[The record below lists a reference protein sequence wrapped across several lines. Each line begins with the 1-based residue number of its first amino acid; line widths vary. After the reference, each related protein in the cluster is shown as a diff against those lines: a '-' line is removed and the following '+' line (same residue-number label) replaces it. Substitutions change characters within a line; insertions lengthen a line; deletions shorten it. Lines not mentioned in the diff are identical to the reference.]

1 MATSKSSPPKRSKL
15 LNWWEA
21 LTPLSRLL
29 AIALAA
35 PLTVLNAWAFS
46 EIFGYFRSLLVIL
59 LVASLLAF
67 LLNYPVSWL
76 EKQGVRRAQAAILV
90 FLVTLLILLGLG
102 VTLVPLALVQAQ
114 QLVARLP
121 EWIDSGQHQLMI
133 LNEWVDTLG
142 LPISLDGLIAQIND
156 RLKGQLQTI
165 AGQTL
170 NLALNLTVFTV
181 VRLLDVL
188 LTIVVTFYLLQHSN
202 DIWVSLVDWLPT
214 RIQKPFSETLRLSFQ
229 NYLIGQIIT
238 ATCMAVGL
246 IAIFLFL
253 KVPFGLLFGLT
264 IGLMALVPFG
274 GTVGIAL
281 VTLLVGL
288 RDIGMAA
295 QVLAV
300 ELIVQQIV
308 ENLIA
313 PRVLGSVTGLNPF
326 WVFIAILAGA
336 RVGGLL
342 GVVVAV
348 PTAVVIKEALSA
360 VRSTRQTDDVMQNV
374 STNEIPAEEPDQTSA
389 ELVIEA
395 KELPQDQIEKEPS
408 TSKF

>member
-1 MATSKSSPPKRSKL
+1 
-15 LNWWEA
+15 
-21 LTPLSRLL
+21 
-29 AIALAA
+29 
-35 PLTVLNAWAFS
+35 
-46 EIFGYFRSLLVIL
+46 
-59 LVASLLAF
+59 
-67 LLNYPVSWL
+67 
-76 EKQGVRRAQAAILV
+76 
-90 FLVTLLILLGLG
+90 
-102 VTLVPLALVQAQ
+102 
-114 QLVARLP
+114 
-121 EWIDSGQHQLMI
+121 
-133 LNEWVDTLG
+133 
-142 LPISLDGLIAQIND
+142 
-156 RLKGQLQTI
+156 
-165 AGQTL
+165 
-170 NLALNLTVFTV
+170 
-181 VRLLDVL
+181 
-188 LTIVVTFYLLQHSN
+188 LLQHSN
-202 DIWVSLVDWLPT
+202 DIWVSLVDWLPS

-264 IGLMALVPFG
+264 IGLLALVPFG

-281 VTLLVGL
+281 VTLLIGL

-326 WVFIAILAGA
+326 WVFISILAGA

-348 PTAVVIKEALSA
+348 PTAVVIKEALAS
-360 VRSTRQTDDVMQNV
+360 VRSTRRTDEVMQNI
-374 STNEIPAEEPDQTSA
+374 STDEISAEELHQTSD

-395 KELPQDQIEKEPS
+395 EELPPAEINKEPS

>member
-1 MATSKSSPPKRSKL
+1 MVSSGPKTPKNRL
-15 LNWWEA
+15 LSWWES

-46 EIFGYFRSLLVIL
+46 EIFGYFESLSATV

-76 EKQGVRRAQAAILV
+76 EARGTQREPAAILV
-90 FLVTLLILLGLG
+90 FLVALLLLVGLG
-102 VTLVPLALVQAQ
+102 VTLLPLALTQAQ
-114 QLVARLP
+114 QLYSRLP
-121 EWIDSGQHQLMI
+121 EWLDSGQRQLMMLDERI
-133 LNEWVDTLG
+133 DTLG
-142 LPISLDGLIAQIND
+142 WPISLDAFIAQIND

-165 AGQTL
+165 ASQ
-170 NLALNLTVFTV
+170 ALNLTVNLAVFTV
-181 VRLLDVL
+181 AKLVDVL
-188 LTIVVTFYLLQHSN
+188 LTIISTFYLIQHGRDVWS
-202 DIWVSLVDWLPT
+202 SLIEWLPAK
-214 RIQKPFSETLRLSFQ
+214 IQQPFSNTLRLSFQ
-229 NYLIGQIIT
+229 NYFIGQLII
-238 ATCMAVGL
+238 AICMGVGL
-246 IAIFLFL
+246 ISLFVLL

-264 IGLMALVPFG
+264 IGAMALIPFG

-281 VTLLVGL
+281 VTLLVAL
-288 RDIGMAA
+288 RDIGSAL

-300 ELIVQQIV
+300 ALVVQQIV

-326 WVFIAILAGA
+326 WVFISLLTGA

-348 PTAVVIKEALSA
+348 PTAVVIKEALEV
-360 VRSTRQTDDVMQNV
+360 VREARAAGDTTQKDPHLTTES
-374 STNEIPAEEPDQTSA
+374 
-389 ELVIEA
+389 VISV
-395 KELPQDQIEKEPS
+395 KDLPQENTDKETS
-408 TSKF
+408 TTQLF

>member
-76 EKQGVRRAQAAILV
+76 EKQGVRRGQAAILV

-133 LNEWVDTLG
+133 LNDRVDTLG

-188 LTIVVTFYLLQHSN
+188 LTVVVTFYLLQHSN
-202 DIWVSLVDWLPT
+202 DIWVSLVEWLPT
-214 RIQKPFSETLRLSFQ
+214 RVQRPFSETLRLSFQ

-281 VTLLVGL
+281 VTLLIGL

-395 KELPQDQIEKEPS
+395 KELPQDEIEKEPS

>member
-374 STNEIPAEEPDQTSA
+374 STNEIPAEELDQTSA
-389 ELVIEA
+389 ELVIEP
-395 KELPQDQIEKEPS
+395 KELPQDEIKKEPS

>member
-76 EKQGVRRAQAAILV
+76 EKQGVRRGQAAILV

-202 DIWVSLVDWLPT
+202 DIWVSLVEWLPT
-214 RIQKPFSETLRLSFQ
+214 RVQRPFSETLRLSFQ

-281 VTLLVGL
+281 VTLLIGL

-360 VRSTRQTDDVMQNV
+360 VRSTKPTDDVMQNI
-374 STNEIPAEEPDQTSA
+374 STDDISAEEPYQTSA
-389 ELVIEA
+389 ESLIEPE
-395 KELPQDQIEKEPS
+395 ELPQEEIEKEPS

>member
-1 MATSKSSPPKRSKL
+1 
-15 LNWWEA
+15 
-21 LTPLSRLL
+21 
-29 AIALAA
+29 
-35 PLTVLNAWAFS
+35 
-46 EIFGYFRSLLVIL
+46 
-59 LVASLLAF
+59 
-67 LLNYPVSWL
+67 LNYPVSWL
-76 EKQGVRRAQAAILV
+76 ETQGVRRGQAAILV
-90 FLVTLLILLGLG
+90 FLVAVLLFLALG
-102 VTLVPLALVQAQ
+102 VTLVPLVFAQAQ

-121 EWIDSGQHQLMI
+121 EWIDSGQHQLVL

-142 LPISLDGLIAQIND
+142 LPISLDGLIEQINT

-165 AGQTL
+165 AGRTL

-202 DIWVSLVDWLPT
+202 DIWVSLIEWLPA
-214 RIQKPFSETLRLSFQ
+214 RIQKPFSDTLRLSFQ
-229 NYLIGQIIT
+229 NYFIGQLIIS
-238 ATCMAVGL
+238 TCMALGL
-246 IAIFLFL
+246 ISVFLLL

-274 GTVGIAL
+274 GSVGIAL
-281 VTLLVGL
+281 VTLLVAL

-300 ELIVQQIV
+300 ALIVQQIV

-348 PTAVVIKEALSA
+348 PTAVVIKEALVS
-360 VRSTRQTDDVMQNV
+360 VRSARQINDPMQNFPA
-374 STNEIPAEEPDQTSA
+374 NEALIEEPAQTSP
-389 ELVIEA
+389 EPILEA
-395 KELPQDQIEKEPS
+395 KEVP
-408 TSKF
+408 

>member
-1 MATSKSSPPKRSKL
+1 MATTESSPPKRSKL

-76 EKQGVRRAQAAILV
+76 EKQGVRRGQAAILV

-133 LNEWVDTLG
+133 LNERVDTLG

-188 LTIVVTFYLLQHSN
+188 LTFVVTFYLLQHSN
-202 DIWVSLVDWLPT
+202 DIWVSLVEWLPS
-214 RIQKPFSETLRLSFQ
+214 RIQRPFSETLRLSFQ

-246 IAIFLFL
+246 IAMFLFL

-274 GTVGIAL
+274 GSVGIAL

-300 ELIVQQIV
+300 ALVVQQIV

-348 PTAVVIKEALSA
+348 PTAVVIKEALAA
-360 VRSTRQTDDVMQNV
+360 VRSTKPADDVMQNV
-374 STNEIPAEEPDQTSA
+374 STNEIPAEEPDRTSA
-389 ELVIEA
+389 KLVIEA
-395 KELPQDQIEKEPS
+395 EELPQDEIEKEPS